1 MLLHQLPCI
10 QGSKLIMSVSILI
23 QVFFVFSE
31 EMGCTDNWKRLHCSC
46 YSFFPQNG
54 TQKLKSWKE
63 SRKDCEDK
71 QADLATITTGE
82 EQVSCP
88 SLNIQR
94 SVVHLSPHP
103 ANQSSLSFGHSPFL
117 SNKEFV
123 LNLTSNEPAW
133 VGLKSDS
140 EQVWRLGEGT
150 LPTNKR

>member
-46 YSFFPQNG
+46 YSFFLQNG
-54 TQKLKSWKE
+54 TQKGKSWKE

-71 QADLATITTGE
+71 KADLATITTRE

-140 EQVWRLGEGT
+140 ERVWRLGEGT
-150 LPTNKR
+150 LPTSKR